1 MWAATWLALRLAAA
15 KKTLT
20 RDHLRDVVQSLGR
33 VPKLMEEMIGQSD
46 RIRRLAEQFVDRRH
60 CLYLGRGLQY
70 PLALEGALKLKEISY
85 IHAEGCAAGEM
96 KHGPIAL
103 IEPGTLVVMLAPSGP
118 TLDSMATSM
127 QEVRARDGVVL
138 AMTTRGDRTA
148 TELADMVI
156 ELPPAPA
163 ALLPLVAAVPLQ
175 LFAYH
180 MAVLRGCDVDQPRNL
195 AKSVTV
201 E

>member
-1 MWAATWLALRLAAA
+1 
-15 KKTLT
+15 
-20 RDHLRDVVQSLGR
+20 
-33 VPKLMEEMIGQSD
+33 MEEMLGQSEA
-46 RIRRLAEQFVDRRH
+46 IRRVAVRYADRRQ

-103 IEPGTLVVMLAPSGP
+103 IEPGTLVVAIAPSGP
-118 TLDSMATSM
+118 TLDGMASSI

-138 AMTTRGDRTA
+138 ALATCGDRTIA
-148 TELADMVI
+148 DLADEVI
-156 ELPPAPA
+156 EMPPAPA
-163 ALLPLVAAVPLQ
+163 CIQPLIASVPLQ
-175 LFAYH
+175 LLAYH
-180 MAVLRGCDVDQPRNL
+180 LAVLRGCDVDQPRNL